1 MTIGDF
7 TYCFLDNV
15 TKITIVD
22 KNKEVL
28 YQYENQNKFDLETNI
43 PNKYNDIPIV
53 YIQAKPTIISDE
65 SDINYRVV
73 DGVKVE
79 NVFYFG
85 LEVTIGVKGD

>member
-7 TYCFLDNV
+7 TFHFIDSV

-22 KNKEVL
+22 RNKEVL

-53 YIQAKPTIISDE
+53 YIQVKPKVIADE
-65 SDINYRVV
+65 ADINYRVV